1 MSATR
6 RLRVHLSRRTERFIL
21 AREGGREE
29 AWRSAGGSV
38 SQTQATSNLNADDGP
53 PALPR
58 EFPLRPSTP
67 YLGPKIWIILCF
79 FLVRLSSRH
88 RRRVSR
94 TEQAAAITNFTC
106 MIARHSRGARTTG
119 PATAPRPRFRR
130 PPRTPDGFAFRRSR

>member
-79 FLVRLSSRH
+79 FLWFAFVASPTSSLENRTGGCDHKFHMHDRTSLARRAH
-88 RRRVSR
+88 R
-94 TEQAAAITNFTC
+94 
-106 MIARHSRGARTTG
+106 
-119 PATAPRPRFRR
+119 PAT
-130 PPRTPDGFAFRRSR
+130 